1 LQAVWDLIV
10 GNFIGV
16 LIVFSR
22 VTGIFT
28 FNPILGRTNVPVTA
42 RIMMSL
48 AIAAM
53 LLYGMD
59 GQITGYMPTSV
70 LGFIWVLIKEML
82 LGMLFG
88 VVVNM
93 MLSALILAGEVV
105 DNQIGLS
112 LAKMF
117 DPSSGIQMT
126 VFANLFFYM
135 FVLYFFI
142 TNGHLEYIRLFSL
155 SYDIVPIGFELNIH
169 TQELMYNL
177 VMYMGTIFTLGLKL
191 AMPVIATELIVEV
204 CVGVMMKAVPTIQV
218 FMVNIDLKIIVGL
231 FILMAVA
238 TPISDYVDGLLGI
251 LWQDLDVTLH
261 SVIGAG

>member
-22 VTGIFT
+22 VTGVFT
-28 FNPILGRTNVPVTA
+28 FNPILGRTNVPATA
-42 RIMMSL
+42 RVAMSIAL
-48 AIAAM
+48 AAM

-93 MLSALILAGEVV
+93 MLSALILAGEVI

-112 LAKMF
+112 MAKMF
-117 DPSSGIQMT
+117 DPSSGIQMP
-126 VFANLFFYM
+126 VFANLYFYM

-142 TNGHLEYIRLFSL
+142 TGGHLEYIRLFKL
-155 SYDIVPIGFELNIH
+155 SYDIVPIGFALDIQ
-169 TQELMYNL
+169 TQELMHNL
-177 VMYMGTIFTLGLKL
+177 VMYMGTIFTLGMKL

-218 FMVNIDLKIIVGL
+218 FTVNIDLKIIVGL
-231 FILMAVA
+231 FVIMAIA
-238 TPISDYVDGLLGI
+238 APISDYIDNLLGI
-251 LWQDLDVTLH
+251 LWQDLSVTLH
-261 SVIGAG
+261 SVIDTG